1 MIVYNVT
8 NKVHPDAEVEWVSW
22 QKTEHIPDIMSSG
35 MFTEFRFYRLLDQD
49 ESDGI
54 TYIIQYFARD
64 KENYERYVSEF
75 APPLRKKAL
84 DRWGNKFIAFRTI
97 MQVVN

>member
-8 NKVHPDAEVEWVSW
+8 NKVHPEVEGEWVRW
-22 QKTEHIPDIMSSG
+22 QKEEHIPDIMSSG
-35 MFTEFRFYRLLDQD
+35 MFTEYKIYRLLDQD
-49 ESDGI
+49 ETDGV
-54 TYIIQYFARD
+54 TYIIQYFAPD
-64 KENYERYVSEF
+64 IEHYQQYVESF
-75 APPLRKKAL
+75 APPLRKKAM